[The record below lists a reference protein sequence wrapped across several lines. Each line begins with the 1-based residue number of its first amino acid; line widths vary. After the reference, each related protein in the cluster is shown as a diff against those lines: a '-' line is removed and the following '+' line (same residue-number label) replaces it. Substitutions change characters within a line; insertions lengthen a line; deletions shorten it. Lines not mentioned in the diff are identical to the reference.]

1 MNFVSAANQFWG
13 KLDQALWIP
22 PYAEKRLA
30 KETIR
35 AWNLDPVHTIII
47 ICLEA
52 WYQSIF
58 KTRSVKEH
66 LVGVNSMNKHSWW
79 NICYLLGKTPATNYQ
94 HPRFISFTL
103 RFIAKIILVATVY
116 PLWIVMSI
124 WSLIEYIMLVAPTL
138 NFCRVLSTSQMVC
151 VSVKV
156 HMSQWIGFR
165 EHRKSREALHI
176 FPQIA
181 HDFYGACP
189 VRFPFLP
196 NPIIQCIPHSLG
208 SPS

>member
-1 MNFVSAANQFWG
+1 LWLIHINALIGTLKDAMVFTAVDPTVRRKKVGKRNAWGMKFGPCAHNQ
-13 KLDQALWIP
+13 K
-22 PYAEKRLA
+22 
-30 KETIR
+30 
-35 AWNLDPVHTIII
+35 I

-52 WYQSIF
+52 WYQSMF

-79 NICYLLGKTPATNYQ
+79 NICYLIGKTPATNYQ
-94 HPRFISFTL
+94 HPRFISLTL

-165 EHRKSREALHI
+165 EHRESREALHI
-176 FPQIA
+176 FP
-181 HDFYGACP
+181 FCP
-189 VRFPFLP
+189 WNMELVP
-196 NPIIQCIPHSLG
+196 
-208 SPS
+208 